1 MWLYLIQYCTDVFE
15 MTCTS
20 KSQIISDLNASTS
33 HCFKQARG
41 EQRKKYMQSVPGF
54 CSGRFLTEEDAVIL
68 SRLQFMQSAL
78 DWGADEASKL
88 ISETNSHNQKKG
100 TCFCLVLMFIY

>member
-1 MWLYLIQYCTDVFE
+1 
-15 MTCTS
+15 MTCTNMS

-41 EQRKKYMQSVPGF
+41 EQRKSYMQSVPGF

-68 SRLQFMQSAL
+68 SRLQFMQAAL
-78 DWGADEASKL
+78 DFDEDNASVL
-88 ISETNSHNQKKG
+88 ITETNSHNQKKG
-100 TCFCLVLMFIY
+100 TYLPSVDVNLLH

>member
-1 MWLYLIQYCTDVFE
+1 
-15 MTCTS
+15 MTCTNIS

-41 EQRKKYMQSVPGF
+41 EQRKKYKQSVPGF

-68 SRLQFMQSAL
+68 SRLQFMQAAL
-78 DWGADEASKL
+78 GLDEDKASDL
-88 ISETNSHNQKKG
+88 VTETNSHNQKKG
-100 TCFCLVLMFIY
+100 ICKVVLVYIR

>member
-1 MWLYLIQYCTDVFE
+1 
-15 MTCTS
+15 MTCTNIS

-41 EQRKKYMQSVPGF
+41 EQRKKYKQSVPGF

-68 SRLQFMQSAL
+68 SRLQFMQTAL
-78 DWGADEASKL
+78 GLDEDKASDL
-88 ISETNSHNQKKG
+88 VAETNSHNQKKG
-100 TCFCLVLMFIY
+100 RCFVQC

>member
-1 MWLYLIQYCTDVFE
+1 
-15 MTCTS
+15 MTCTNIS

-41 EQRKKYMQSVPGF
+41 EQRKKYKQSVPGF

-68 SRLQFMQSAL
+68 SRLQFMQTAL
-78 DWGADEASKL
+78 DLDEDKASDL
-88 ISETNSHNQKKG
+88 VTETNSHNQKKG
-100 TCFCLVLMFIY
+100 RCFS